1 MQKQFLINSKGID
14 ISSYSLLE
22 TETCSTSSVIIK
34 HINDTL
40 KNNNILW
47 IRNGSFDVNN
57 INIKDKTHTTD
68 TDLDLLAK
76 NIYLINKP
84 IILITQDGDRSV
96 PSSYNLSTVN
106 TILNSKFIIKW
117 FTQNYDRTIIHQKL
131 NFIPIGFNL
140 HTKLWLINNSY
151 KDKINFMF
159 SNAKL
164 SFKNNNKINNKI
176 LCDYNAYTHTPSTLI
191 FKNDRFNLFQSLK
204 NNNLIEFLTTNTS
217 FQDITKKYNKYLFI
231 LCPRGNGLDSHRIW
245 EVLLAGSIP
254 IITSSPLD
262 IMFIKHNLPVIIL
275 SDWNELNNN
284 LTNKLSLW
292 QKKFKS
298 LTYPKNIYPKFN
310 FNYWINL

>member
-1 MQKQFLINSKGID
+1 
-14 ISSYSLLE
+14 
-22 TETCSTSSVIIK
+22 
-34 HINDTL
+34 
-40 KNNNILW
+40 
-47 IRNGSFDVNN
+47 
-57 INIKDKTHTTD
+57 
-68 TDLDLLAK
+68 
-76 NIYLINKP
+76 
-84 IILITQDGDRSV
+84 
-96 PSSYNLSTVN
+96 
-106 TILNSKFIIKW
+106 
-117 FTQNYDRTIIHQKL
+117 
-131 NFIPIGFNL
+131 
-140 HTKLWLINNSY
+140 
-151 KDKINFMF
+151 MF

-217 FQDITKKYNKYLFI
+217 FQDITKKYNKYLFV
-231 LCPRGNGLDSHRIW
+231 LCHRGNGLDSHRIW

-298 LTYPKNIYPKFN
+298 LTYPENIYPKFN

>member
-14 ISSYSLLE
+14 ISSYSILE
-22 TETCSTSSVIIK
+22 TETCSTSYVIIK

-57 INIKDKTHTTD
+57 INIKNKTYTTD

-106 TILNSKFIIKW
+106 TILNCKFIIKW

-176 LCDYNAYTHTPSTLI
+176 LCDKNAYTHTPSTLI

-217 FQDITKKYNKYLFI
+217 FQDITKKYNEYLFV

-284 LTNKLSLW
+284 LINKLSLW

-298 LTYPKNIYPKFN
+298 LIHPKNIYPKFN